1 MLRFLRSFITLF
13 ACLSS
18 NTSNDHNMYD
28 QIDSGASWATDQI
41 LSDRNASISF
51 DDFAQWYSDG
61 GYNVISWLELLD
73 LRKWV
78 LV

>member
-1 MLRFLRSFITLF
+1 
-13 ACLSS
+13 
-18 NTSNDHNMYD
+18 MYD